1 MRNRYEPPTDPAAW
15 ELHQTQSTGDPYRN
29 SPAVTR
35 PVPVMAEEQPG
46 ATRSAGLRR
55 LSRLTWR
62 ATQLSAVTAV
72 GFVTL
77 FVRTG
82 AGPDSRPARRGP
94 RHQAVYLRVAGRNA
108 DAFGQPAASQR
119 RPGRPWR
126 AAHCAGRPG
135 RDARRRPPVRLREF
149 PEHLELVE
157 FHGRVGFAR
166 LLFVTHAGPAQ
177 LGSGARAAARLRSRP
192 AADHLQRIARR
203 RLMPAAA
210 PTMGSRTFRA
220 LGSFATLLVTDPD
233 ALEPAHELL
242 AAELAAV
249 DAACSRFRADAELSR
264 INHAWGRPVPVSPL
278 FADALSVAL
287 AAAELT
293 DGDVDPTCGQSLA
306 RLGYDRDFASAR
318 QGSGRLRWPPVPA
331 GGWRRVKLDLGRR
344 EVTVP
349 ADVMLD
355 LGATAKALAATGQ
368 RPPSR
373 RLSAAASWS
382 TWAATSGWRVTRPT
396 AAGRSGSPTTFCFD
410 ASTAGTESRQV
421 VVIRDGGLA
430 TSSTSVRAWRR
441 GGVDLHHIVVPA
453 TGRPAD
459 SCWRAV
465 SVAAASCVGANV
477 ASTASIVRGER
488 AVPWLDGLR
497 LPARLVRRD
506 GSTVTVGG
514 WPADA
519 QGGEHQK

>member
-1 MRNRYEPPTDPAAW
+1 
-15 ELHQTQSTGDPYRN
+15 
-29 SPAVTR
+29 
-35 PVPVMAEEQPG
+35 
-46 ATRSAGLRR
+46 
-55 LSRLTWR
+55 
-62 ATQLSAVTAV
+62 
-72 GFVTL
+72 
-77 FVRTG
+77 
-82 AGPDSRPARRGP
+82 
-94 RHQAVYLRVAGRNA
+94 
-108 DAFGQPAASQR
+108 
-119 RPGRPWR
+119 
-126 AAHCAGRPG
+126 
-135 RDARRRPPVRLREF
+135 
-149 PEHLELVE
+149 
-157 FHGRVGFAR
+157 
-166 LLFVTHAGPAQ
+166 
-177 LGSGARAAARLRSRP
+177 
-192 AADHLQRIARR
+192 
-203 RLMPAAA
+203 MPAAA

-355 LGATAKALAATGQ
+355 LGATAKALAAD
-368 RPPSR
+368 R
-373 RLSAAASWS
+373 AAAAIE
-382 TWAATSGWRVTRPT
+382 AAVGGGVLVNLGGDIRVAGDPPDGGWPVGI
-396 AAGRSGSPTTFCFD
+396 ADDVCFD

-459 SCWRAV
+459 SCWRTV